1 MRKTTAFVHV
11 ITVGI
16 VVSFFLSSPAQILAN
31 WGMEVGRANEG
42 DRAELAIDQSAMK
55 VAQNRIAQAVIPQ
68 IGRERQLELM
78 GMSSDSSVTVSDLLD
93 RVYKWWLKDVMG
105 PAKAIAQN
113 PAASC
118 AQSQA
123 AMTALIGMMRQREL
137 LGMASDTRQA
147 ELDKMFNDIADKGGQ
162 RCREEALDECVATG
176 RISQIVTF
184 GIGQERQSI
193 LMGTGETDWQTWAKD
208 ALKQCAIYELHFVS
222 TTHLDALYTVD
233 SVIDGRI
240 KIQFVEDGGPVLGMT
255 LKGETEG
262 ATNPFLVSIKCQY
275 EGRGGS
281 LTCSPGATPSS
292 YGAKILNVELKHR
305 EFYVTP
311 EGVSAERIVGDDKF
325 VLEFR
330 TGIFPIQIVVTNRN
344 SPMNISVPFGVGA
357 PFAIA
362 HKKDRIGQDTT
373 VRFENNKRGGLPTI
387 FDFIYADQ
395 NTDGKMKSGRFN
407 SLRVN
412 TQDPGRNTE
421 KAVSTTPAGTA
432 TPAIKTA
439 FRNLTVK
446 KSSAKTAYDL
456 VGLP

>member
-1 MRKTTAFVHV
+1 MGKSTLRVH
-11 ITVGI
+11 IFTVGI
-16 VVSFFLSSPAQILAN
+16 VVSFFLSAPSQIFAN
-31 WGMEVGRANEG
+31 WGIEVGRATDG
-42 DRAELAIDQSAMK
+42 DRAELGVDQAAMK
-55 VAQNRIAQAVIPQ
+55 VAQNRIAQALIPQ

-78 GMSSDSSVTVSDLLD
+78 GMSGDSTVTVSDLLD

-105 PAKAIAQN
+105 PAEAIVRN

-118 AQSQA
+118 AEAHA
-123 AMTALIGMMRQREL
+123 AMVALIGMMRQRQL
-137 LGMASDTRQA
+137 LGMTSDARQA
-147 ELDKMFNDIADKGGQ
+147 ELDKMFNYIADKGGE
-162 RCREEALDECVATG
+162 RCREEAVDECVATG

-240 KIQFVEDGGPVLGMT
+240 KLQFVEDGGPVLGMT
-255 LKGETEG
+255 LKGETSKDENEG
-262 ATNPFLVSIKCQY
+262 ANPFLVSIKCAYQ
-275 EGRGGS
+275 GRGGS

-292 YGAKILNVELKHR
+292 YGAKILNIELKHR

-311 EGVSAERIVGDDKF
+311 EGISAERIVGDDKF

-330 TGIFPIQIVVTNRN
+330 AGIFPIQLVVTNRN
-344 SPMNISVPFGVGA
+344 PPMNISVPFGVGA

-395 NTDGKMKSGRFN
+395 NADGKAKANDSTHFELIHKIPDEILKKLYPPRKPGPPRQPLKPPSG
-407 SLRVN
+407 
-412 TQDPGRNTE
+412 
-421 KAVSTTPAGTA
+421 
-432 TPAIKTA
+432 I
-439 FRNLTVK
+439 
-446 KSSAKTAYDL
+446 
-456 VGLP
+456 